1 MGSCLSVCCELEAMH
16 VRSHASVG
24 YRVGKGRKDQVGS
37 LSGHAAYPHKKSSSW
52 LPLLCDQSM
61 HVMHQ

>member
-37 LSGHAAYPHKKSSSW
+37 LSGHAAYPHKKIQQLASSS
-52 LPLLCDQSM
+52 
-61 HVMHQ
+61 V